1 MTMYRLPSFSRVAIA
16 LAAAFLAAA
25 APSRAARADAP
36 QQSPT
41 PQATPPSAEGKA
53 ERAVEIVAFPDLVDA
68 TRKSPTAAEAR
79 RPRLP
84 RRNNEAPSSESRRVP
99 IKVHVPSSGGPY
111 PVIVVSHGAGGSW
124 DTHHAQAQD
133 LARHGYAVL
142 CVEHIGSNTERM
154 KQGLRA
160 MKNIEAMTRDADEVL
175 ARPRDVSFAIDRAAE
190 WNESHAKLKGRLDLA
205 RVGVMGHSFGAYTT
219 MVACG
224 MRPALDWLT
233 PTVAPGK
240 GLGPDLSDPRV
251 KCGVALSP
259 QSPGEPFFIAES
271 FGSLRSPLLGITGS
285 KDDQQAGK
293 TAKDRKDSFALWPKG
308 EHLLVWL
315 ANAQHL
321 DFSDSSGSDDRALPS
336 RTRADAQPAT
346 RAATRAFFDLHLKGD
361 AAAAKVL
368 TTDGLKPSLRG
379 TVNSVEVLSK

>member
-1 MTMYRLPSFSRVAIA
+1 MLLSIASFG
-16 LAAAFLAAA
+16 
-25 APSRAARADAP
+25 RASWAD
-36 QQSPT
+36 
-41 PQATPPSAEGKA
+41 TPPASDGPKPTAPAAKTAAEP
-53 ERAVEIVAFPDLVDA
+53 AVEVLAFPDLIDQA
-68 TRKSPTAAEAR
+68 RKAPPSTETR
-79 RPRLP
+79 RPRLFE
-84 RRNNEAPSSESRRVP
+84 RKNEAAPPAGRRVP

-160 MKNIEAMTRDADEVL
+160 MKNIEAMTRDSDEVL

-205 RVGVMGHSFGAYTT
+205 RIGVMGHSFGAYTT

-361 AAAAKVL
+361 TAAAKVL